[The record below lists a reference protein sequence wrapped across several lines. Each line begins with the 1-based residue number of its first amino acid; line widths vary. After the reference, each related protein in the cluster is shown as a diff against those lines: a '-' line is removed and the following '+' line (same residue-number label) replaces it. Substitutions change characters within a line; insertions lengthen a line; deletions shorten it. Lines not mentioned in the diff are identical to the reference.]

1 MNAHVHAFHRPG
13 VFEAL
18 PGVDHGCSAP
28 CKEGGVSSLRP
39 PPTHLAEGGWVAE
52 DVSGFTFKELR
63 LLATHETLILPT
75 LVF

>member
-28 CKEGGVSSLRP
+28 STEGGVSSPRP
-39 PPTHLAEGGWVAE
+39 PPTHLANLGAE
-52 DVSGFTFKELR
+52 DVSGFTFKDLR